1 MSRLFYC
8 WLLWLH
14 PPAFRRRFAGEMM
27 WIYDESANS
36 AGALSLWVDG
46 FLSLLRQWVLRSG
59 SWKVLA
65 AISGAVLEITAGG
78 LGWCFYGPAQITE
91 HVTASQ
97 FSGRWTGALK
107 AGERVVPVSLVI
119 KRETGRWAGQLDTLI
134 PGAARAG
141 GVRGLK
147 FTARSV
153 NFYVPS
159 DSAVLS
165 VSASLSDDNLVG
177 NYELTNPAERGVL
190 QLRHDEAVAAAGVPA
205 ALMDAMIRL
214 IVFAVGPIIVM
225 VISLALWFKSF
236 TNRRIA
242 AV

>member
-27 WIYDESANS
+27 WIYDECADS

-59 SWKVLA
+59 SWKVVA
-65 AISGAVLEITAGG
+65 AMSGAVLEITAGG

-119 KRETGRWAGQLDTLI
+119 KRETGRWTGELDTLT
-134 PGAARAG
+134 PDPARAG

-147 FTARSV
+147 FTAQSV
-153 NFYVPS
+153 NFYVS
-159 DSAVLS
+159 SHSAVLS
-165 VSASLSDDNLVG
+165 VAAKLTDGNLVG
-177 NYELTNPAERGVL
+177 SYELTNPVERGVL
-190 QLRHDEAVAAAGVPA
+190 QLTHEEAAATAGSPP

-225 VISLALWFKSF
+225 VIGLALWFKSF
-236 TNRRIA
+236 TGRRIA
-242 AV
+242 AA